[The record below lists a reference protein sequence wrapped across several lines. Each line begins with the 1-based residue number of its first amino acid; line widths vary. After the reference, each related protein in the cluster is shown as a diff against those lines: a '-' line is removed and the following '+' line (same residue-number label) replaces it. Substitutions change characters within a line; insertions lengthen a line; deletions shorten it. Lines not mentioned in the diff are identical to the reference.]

1 MEWAGTGTTRETGDA
16 VLVVA
21 VGRYRE
27 DALAELYRRHAGAV
41 LALARRVLGDRDRAE
56 EVVREVFLRLW
67 RSPDTF
73 DPQRGALRTYLRS
86 QAHGRAIDILR
97 SETARRQR
105 EERDARA
112 EPSPAYDLEREVWVL
127 TVAERVRGALGAL
140 TAAERRAIELAY
152 FGGRTYPEVAAA
164 LGEPEGTI
172 KSRIRSGLGRMRTEL
187 VEAGVAA

>member
-1 MEWAGTGTTRETGDA
+1 MEWAGTGTTSETGDA
-16 VLVVA
+16 ALVVA
-21 VGRYRE
+21 VGRHRE

-56 EVVREVFLRLW
+56 DVVQEVFLRLW
-67 RSPDTF
+67 RDPDKF
-73 DPQRGALRTYLRS
+73 DPQRGALRTYLLS

-112 EPSPAYDLEREVWVL
+112 EPSPAYDLEREVWEL

-152 FGGRTYPEVAAA
+152 FGGRTYREVAAA